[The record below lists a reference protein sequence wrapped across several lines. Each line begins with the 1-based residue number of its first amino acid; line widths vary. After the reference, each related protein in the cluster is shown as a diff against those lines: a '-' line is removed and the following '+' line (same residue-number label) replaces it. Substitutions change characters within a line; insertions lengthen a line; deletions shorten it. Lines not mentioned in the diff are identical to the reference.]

1 MPHKPGRP
9 RHYSDRA
16 IGKPGRGF
24 SRRHENPHWPH
35 LMDYAARLLSESDAP
50 HTRRRGRVGW
60 TVDLIRGLVPLMY
73 REFIRTGGFI
83 VRGDDGRIRRE
94 PVPEH
99 WPEPPMHISREDI
112 QHLMAER
119 GIIRGAK
126 ETALIGA
133 ERRRRVGLGKLA
145 MNAGRQNAMG
155 VRPRFSIAESR
166 AFFRILSKTGDFR
179 EAAARFEEQTGKK
192 PPVSEATGND
202 FLARALRR
210 GN

>member
-1 MPHKPGRP
+1 MEVFGFWN
-9 RHYSDRA
+9 RA
-16 IGKPGRGF
+16 ASKDFIGTPNF
-24 SRRHENPHWPH
+24 Q
-35 LMDYAARLLSESDAP
+35 
-50 HTRRRGRVGW
+50 
-60 TVDLIRGLVPLMY
+60 
-73 REFIRTGGFI
+73 F
-83 VRGDDGRIRRE
+83 
-94 PVPEH
+94 
-99 WPEPPMHISREDI
+99 
-112 QHLMAER
+112 
-119 GIIRGAK
+119 
-126 ETALIGA
+126 
-133 ERRRRVGLGKLA
+133 RVGLGKRA